1 VHPFHDYLCEHLEE
15 LLKKRFVV
23 VFYDPRN
30 EFRPFFDR
38 ELEAQV
44 GGTLPRVTIGDR
56 TASLARYEGSF
67 FGLRATVEPI
77 VAADK
82 PEPVILYLPG
92 IARDRTSSVLMELEK
107 GGTCYEPQLKRLALN
122 VLRKRFTDGQI
133 DEMLRPASVSWDDIV
148 SFLEQGGGGP
158 VASVL
163 HTLFGAA
170 QGEAL
175 LTEWL
180 ASDAKD
186 AAMIEKDA
194 VPELLKLIKA
204 RLGLE
209 LAEGTSVSEARA
221 KTVRYVLV
229 NEFRGDLACEPPK
242 SVGMV
247 PNAAGKEQTERIRD
261 VAESLRRRN
270 PQAYAVLADKV
281 EQDLGLAGADVDAA
295 HLGAVDT
302 FRFEED
308 RLLIHSARLIA
319 NKQYE
324 PALEIITG
332 RSHSFWVDRDV
343 RRQAQW
349 EACGLM
355 AELGRELARI
365 RPALAKMGTD
375 PAKWFAAYTATD
387 GWHRADALQRRLEAW
402 VAKMDEEPEAE
413 QALAVVRQEH
423 EQLLRTMANGFAKA
437 LGESAWIVPGALHQ
451 TRVYPE
457 VVETMGGRVA
467 YFFVDAMRYEMGVE
481 LAHQIEGAKDLTVR
495 ASLCTLPSITPV
507 GMAAL
512 LPGASASF
520 DVVDAKG
527 KLAARIEGT
536 DMPGLNE
543 RLKFLK
549 AKVPDV
555 VEMTPGKLLSSSPA
569 KVGKDIGK
577 ASLVVIRSQE
587 IDFVGEMDG
596 DLLARQVMDT
606 VIGNLA
612 RAVKKLAAAG
622 LENFVITADHGHQ
635 FSVRKED
642 DMKTD
647 NPGGDTLDLHRRCW
661 IGHGGSTPTGAV
673 RVSGA
678 DLGYHTD
685 LDFVFPAGLGV
696 FKAGGGLSFH
706 HGGFSLQEL
715 VIPVISLRMGTGKPA
730 EVPGVQVRIEDCPPQ
745 VTNRTFGIKLAAAG
759 DLLATEP
766 LALRVLLMAGAQ
778 EVGRAGMAV
787 GGEFDRGK
795 GTLTLDLGSEA
806 SVGMMLTDDQCK
818 SLRVVVLDARTDG
831 VLAQSDELPVKLGI

>member
-1 VHPFHDYLCEHLEE
+1 MHAFHDYLCEHLAE
-15 LLKKRFVV
+15 LFAKRSVV
-23 VFYDPRN
+23 AFYDPRS
-30 EFRPFFDR
+30 EFTPFFDH
-38 ELEAQV
+38 ELELEDDAPLPR
-44 GGTLPRVTIGDR
+44 GTLSGRK
-56 TASLARYEGSF
+56 AFLARFDGSF
-67 FGLRATVEPI
+67 FGLRTAVEPI

-82 PEPVILYLPG
+82 PDPLILYLPG
-92 IARDRTSSVLMELEK
+92 VARDRSGSVLMELEK
-107 GGTCYEPQLKRLALN
+107 GGACYEPQLKRLALN

-133 DEMLRPASVSWDDIV
+133 DEMLRPASVTYDDIV
-148 SFLEQGGGGP
+148 SFLEQGGGVQ

-163 HTLFGAA
+163 HTLFGGA

-180 ASDAKD
+180 ASDEKD
-186 AAMIEKDA
+186 AAIVEKDA

-209 LAEGTSVSEARA
+209 LPDGTGVSA
-221 KTVRYVLV
+221 VREKLSRYLLV
-229 NEFRGDLACEPPK
+229 NEFRADLTCEPPTA
-242 SVGMV
+242 VGMV
-247 PNAAGKEQTERIRD
+247 PSTVGKEQTERVRD
-261 VAESLRRRN
+261 VAESLRRRY
-270 PQAYAVLADKV
+270 PDPYVGLADKV
-281 EQDLGLAGADVDAA
+281 EQDLGLASEEVDAA

-308 RLLIHSARLIA
+308 RLLSHAARLIA
-319 NKQYE
+319 NKQFD
-324 PALEIITG
+324 ASLDVITG

-349 EACGLM
+349 EACRLM

-365 RPALAKMGTD
+365 RPALSKAGTD
-375 PAKWFAAYTATD
+375 PAKWFAAYTAED

-413 QALAVVRQEH
+413 QALGVVRHEH
-423 EQLLRTMANGFAKA
+423 EHLLRAMADGFSKA
-437 LGESAWIVPGALHQ
+437 LAESAWTVPGALNQ
-451 TRVYPE
+451 ADIYPD

-481 LAHQIEGAKDLTVR
+481 LAGQVDGAKDLTVR
-495 ASLCTLPSITPV
+495 AAVCALPSITPV

-520 DVVDAKG
+520 DVVNAKG

-543 RLKFLK
+543 RLKFLR
-549 AKVPDV
+549 AKVPGV
-555 VEMTPGKLLSSSPA
+555 KEMTLGKLLGSSPA
-569 KVGKDIGK
+569 QVGKSVGTATLI
-577 ASLVVIRSQE
+577 VVRSQE

-622 LENFVITADHGHQ
+622 IENFVITADHGHQ

-661 IGHGGSTPTGAV
+661 IGHGGCTPTGAV
-673 RVSGA
+673 RVTGA
-678 DLGYHTD
+678 ELGYRSD
-685 LDFVFPAGLGV
+685 LDFVFPTGLGV

-715 VIPVISLRMGTGKPA
+715 VIPVISLRMATGKPA
-730 EVPGVQVRIEDCPPQ
+730 EVPGVHVRIEGCPPK
-745 VTNRTFGIKLAAAG
+745 VTNRTFGLKLAAGG

-766 LALRVLLMAGAQ
+766 LLLRVLLMSGAE

-795 GTLTLDLGSEA
+795 STLTLELGAEA
-806 SVGMMLTDDQCK
+806 SVGMMLTNDACK

-831 VLAQSDELPVKLGI
+831 VLAESDELPVKLGI

>member
-1 VHPFHDYLCEHLEE
+1 MHAFHDYLCEHLEE
-15 LLKKRFVV
+15 LLKKRSVV

-30 EFRPFFDR
+30 EFEPFFDR

-44 GGTLPRVTIGDR
+44 GGDLPRVTIGNH

-67 FGLRATVEPI
+67 FGLRAAVEPI
-77 VAADK
+77 VETDK

-92 IARDRTSSVLMELEK
+92 IARDRTNSVLMELER

-133 DEMLRPASVSWDDIV
+133 DEMLRPASVTYDDIV
-148 SFLEQGGGGP
+148 SFLEQGGAGR

-163 HTLFGAA
+163 HTLFGGA

-180 ASDAKD
+180 ASDEKD
-186 AAMIEKDA
+186 AAMVEKDS

-204 RLGLE
+204 RLGLD
-209 LAEGTSVSEARA
+209 LPDGTGVTAARE
-221 KTVRYVLV
+221 KLSRYLLV
-229 NEFRGDLACEPPK
+229 NEFRADLTCEPPTA
-242 SVGMV
+242 VGMV
-247 PNAAGKEQTERIRD
+247 PSTVGKEQTERVRD
-261 VAESLRRRN
+261 VAESLRRRY
-270 PQAYAVLADKV
+270 PDLYVGLADKV
-281 EQDLGLAGADVDAA
+281 EQDLGLASEEVDAA

-308 RLLIHSARLIA
+308 RLLSHAARLIA
-319 NKQYE
+319 NKQFDA
-324 PALEIITG
+324 ALDVITG

-349 EACGLM
+349 EACRLM

-365 RPALAKMGTD
+365 RPALSKTGTD
-375 PAKWFAAYTATD
+375 PAKWFAAYTAED

-413 QALAVVRQEH
+413 QALGVVRHEH
-423 EQLLRTMANGFAKA
+423 EHLLRAMADGFSKA
-437 LGESAWIVPGALHQ
+437 LAESAWTVSGALNQ
-451 TRVYPE
+451 ADIYPD

-481 LAHQIEGAKDLTVR
+481 LAGQVDGAKDLTVR
-495 ASLCTLPSITPV
+495 AAVCALPSITPV

-520 DVVDAKG
+520 DVVNAKG

-543 RLKFLK
+543 RLKFLR
-549 AKVPDV
+549 AKVPGV
-555 VEMTPGKLLSSSPA
+555 KEMTLGKLLGSSPA
-569 KVGKDIGK
+569 QVGKSVGTATLI
-577 ASLVVIRSQE
+577 VVRSQE

-622 LENFVITADHGHQ
+622 IENFVITADHGHQ

-673 RVSGA
+673 RVTGA
-678 DLGYHTD
+678 DLGYQTD
-685 LDFVFPAGLGV
+685 LDFVFPTGLGV

-715 VIPVISLRMGTGKPA
+715 VIPVISLRMATGKPA
-730 EVPGVQVRIEDCPPQ
+730 EVPGVHVRIEGCPPK
-745 VTNRTFGIKLAAAG
+745 VTNRTFGLKLAAGG

-766 LALRVLLMAGAQ
+766 LLLRVLLMSGAE

-795 GTLTLDLGSEA
+795 STLTLELGAEA
-806 SVGMMLTDDQCK
+806 SVGMMLTNDACK

-831 VLAQSDELPVKLGI
+831 VLAESDELPVKLGI

>member
-1 VHPFHDYLCEHLEE
+1 MHAFHDYLCEHLEE
-15 LLKKRFVV
+15 LLKKRSVV
-23 VFYDPRN
+23 VFYDPRS
-30 EFRPFFDR
+30 EFSPFFDR

-44 GGTLPRVTIGDR
+44 GDVLPRVTIGDR
-56 TASLARYEGSF
+56 TASLARYDGSF
-67 FGLRATVEPI
+67 FGLRAAVEPI
-77 VAADK
+77 VGADK

-92 IARDRTSSVLMELEK
+92 IARDRTNSVLMELEK
-107 GGTCYEPQLKRLALN
+107 GGACYEPQLKRLALN

-148 SFLEQGGGGP
+148 AFLEQGGGGA

-163 HTLFGAA
+163 HTLFGGV

-180 ASDAKD
+180 ASDTKD
-186 AAMIEKDA
+186 AAMVEKEA
-194 VPELLKLIKA
+194 VPELLKLIRV

-242 SVGMV
+242 SIGMV
-247 PNAAGKEQTERIRD
+247 PIAPAKEQAERILD
-261 VAESLRRRN
+261 VAEGLRRRH
-270 PQAYAVLADKV
+270 PDAYTALADKV
-281 EQDLGLAGADVDAA
+281 QEDLGLGAAEVDAA
-295 HLGAVDT
+295 HLGRVDT
-302 FRFEED
+302 FRFEEN
-308 RLLIHSARLIA
+308 RLLIRAAGLIA
-319 NKQYE
+319 SKQYDV
-324 PALEIITG
+324 ALEIVIG

-349 EACGLM
+349 EVCRLM
-355 AELGRELARI
+355 AELGREAERI
-365 RPALAKMGTD
+365 RPALAKTGGD
-375 PAKWFAAYTATD
+375 PAKWFAAYTAED

-423 EQLLRTMANGFAKA
+423 EQLLRATANGFAKV
-437 LGESAWIVPGALHQ
+437 LGESAWSVPGALHQ
-451 TRVYPE
+451 TRIYPD

-467 YFFVDAMRYEMGVE
+467 YFFVDAMRYEMGAE

-495 ASLCTLPSITPV
+495 AAVCALPSITPV

-555 VEMTPGKLLSSSPA
+555 MEMTLGKLLSSSPS

-647 NPGGDTLDLHRRCW
+647 NPGGSTLDLHRRCW

-673 RVSGA
+673 RVTGA
-678 DLGYHTD
+678 DLGYHSD
-685 LDFVFPAGLGV
+685 LDFVFPTGLGV

-715 VIPVISLRMGTGKPA
+715 VIPVISLRMAAGKPA
-730 EVPGVQVRIEDCPPQ
+730 AAPGVQVRIEDCPPK
-745 VTNRTFGIKLAAAG
+745 VTNRTFGLKLAAAG
-759 DLLATEP
+759 DLLATQP
-766 LALRVLLMAGAQ
+766 LILRVLLMSGEE
-778 EVGRAGMAV
+778 EVGSAGMAV
-787 GGEFDRGK
+787 GGEFDRRK
-795 GTLTLDLGSEA
+795 GTLTLELGSEA
-806 SVGMMLTDDQCK
+806 SVGMMLTNDACE
-818 SLRVVVLDARTDG
+818 SLRVVVLDARTDV
-831 VLAQSDELPVKLGI
+831 VLAESDELSVKLGI